1 METGNVKKQRDCQT
15 LPEKNQKK
23 PRTLKQAQL
32 PLLRR
37 NHAGFQLAHP
47 KLRQDTIPFS
57 VLLYIG
63 EPY

>member
-1 METGNVKKQRDCQT
+1 VKK
-15 LPEKNQKK
+15 EIAIFNQQI
-23 PRTLKQAQL
+23 LQL
-32 PLLRR
+32 PVLRR

-63 EPY
+63 KPY